1 MEEETP
7 RKTGALAWLKK
18 RIGAVLGLLLSVAIV
33 AAVAL
38 VYKNDPDI
46 FNKLQSHGYLG
57 PYLGAFIISL
67 ILNATIIFPVSNM
80 AVMIAIGVT
89 VPMPWLVAV
98 LGGLAAGIG
107 EMTGYLAGRSGRSIL
122 AKNKM
127 YTRVEGWVKKWG
139 WLAVFVLSIFPFLFD
154 VVGIIAGA
162 LRMPVWR
169 FMVACAVG
177 RVIAYAVVIYLA
189 VYGLKVLPW
198 F

>member
-18 RIGAVLGLLLSVAIV
+18 RIGAVSGLLLSVAIV
-33 AAVAL
+33 LAVAL
-38 VYKNDPDI
+38 VYKKDPDI
-46 FNKLQSHGYLG
+46 FNKLKGYG
-57 PYLGAFIISL
+57 YLGAFVLSI

-80 AVMIAIGVT
+80 AVMIAIGVA

-177 RVIAYAVVIYLA
+177 RIIVYAVVIYLA

>member
-18 RIGAVLGLLLSVAIV
+18 RIGAVSGLLLSVAIV
-33 AAVAL
+33 LAVAL
-38 VYKNDPDI
+38 VYKKDPDI
-46 FNKLQSHGYLG
+46 FNKLKGYG
-57 PYLGAFIISL
+57 YLGAFVLSI

-80 AVMIAIGVT
+80 AVMIAIGVA

-177 RVIAYAVVIYLA
+177 RIIVYTVVIYLA